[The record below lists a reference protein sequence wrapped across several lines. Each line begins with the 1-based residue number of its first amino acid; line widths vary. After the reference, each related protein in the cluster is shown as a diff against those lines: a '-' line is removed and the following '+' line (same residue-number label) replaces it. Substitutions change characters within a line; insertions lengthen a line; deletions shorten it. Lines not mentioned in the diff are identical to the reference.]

1 MTPSQVF
8 TFAILADIIVTAAV
22 VLWVMKRNG
31 LFGSGAMS
39 LAKLRN
45 FSDTIG
51 PLTRD
56 YLQANYGGNP
66 DTLPDVLADL
76 LAQIEQQAKEQQLE
90 LSRDTLKMVMMRTI
104 AASQHELTARAAM
117 TALKKVA

>member
-1 MTPSQVF
+1 MTPSQLL

-31 LFGSGAMS
+31 LFGSGSLS
-39 LAKLRN
+39 LAKLRS
-45 FSDTIG
+45 FSDAIG

-66 DTLPDVLADL
+66 DTLPDVLVEL
-76 LAQIEQQAKEQQLE
+76 LAQIEQKAKEQQLE
-90 LSRDTLKMVMMRTI
+90 LSRDTLKMVMMR
-104 AASQHELTARAAM
+104 
-117 TALKKVA
+117 